1 MEAGER
7 QLKRWQHER
16 GKQKEKEDDTGAT
29 MNSKGKSEAEEV
41 STEEAI
47 FKFRTKKC
55 AVGSRQQQWILP
67 PYQKFP
73 GDIF

>member
-1 MEAGER
+1 
-7 QLKRWQHER
+7 
-16 GKQKEKEDDTGAT
+16 

-55 AVGSRQQQWILP
+55 AVGSRQQQ
-67 PYQKFP
+67 
-73 GDIF
+73 